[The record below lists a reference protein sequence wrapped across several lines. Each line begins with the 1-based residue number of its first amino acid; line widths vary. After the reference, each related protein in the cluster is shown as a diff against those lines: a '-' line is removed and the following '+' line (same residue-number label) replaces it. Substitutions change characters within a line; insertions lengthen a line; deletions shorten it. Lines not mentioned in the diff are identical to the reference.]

1 MPESPQASIIEHF
14 STLTDPRVE
23 RTKHHQL
30 VDIIT
35 IAILGVLCGADGWVE
50 IEVFGHTKNEWL
62 KQFLALPHGIPSHD
76 TFGRVFARLD
86 PEQFEQCFLAWTRAV
101 RIMLKDEVIALDGKT
116 LRRTADSVLGK
127 SALQMVSAW
136 ATANR
141 LVLGQIKVAE
151 DSNEIPALPKLLK
164 VLAVKGCIV
173 TVDAIGCQKEIAAT
187 IRAGGGEYVLAVKDN
202 QEHLH
207 AEVRELFQYAQE
219 TQFRDVQHDYY
230 RSVNKGHGR
239 IEIRRCWVIDDPDF
253 LAYLRQRT
261 AWSGLTSIVMVDGER
276 RIGAEITHQVRYYIA
291 SLPADAKRVLTAVR
305 GHWGIENS
313 VHWVLDMAFREDE
326 SRIRQ
331 GHSPHNF
338 AILHHIALN
347 LLHHEHTAKV
357 GTKAKRLK
365 CALDEAYLLKVLLG

>member
-1 MPESPQASIIEHF
+1 MTEPSGAGVIEHF

-30 VDIIT
+30 VDIVV
-35 IAILGVLCGADGWVE
+35 IAILAVMCGADGWVE
-50 IEVFGHTKNEWL
+50 IEVFGRTKQAWL

-86 PEQFEQCFLAWTRAV
+86 PEQFAQCFLAWTEAV
-101 RIMLKDEVIALDGKT
+101 RTIVKDEVIAIDGKT
-116 LRRTADSVLGK
+116 LRRTADSLLGQ
-127 SALQMVSAW
+127 SAIHMVSAW

-141 LVLGQIKVAE
+141 LVLGQIKVA
-151 DSNEIPALPKLLK
+151 DHSNEIPALPKLLK

-173 TVDAIGCQKEIAAT
+173 TVDAMGCQKEVAET
-187 IRAGGGEYVLAVKDN
+187 IQARGGECVLAVKDN

-207 AEVRELFQYAQE
+207 AEVNELFQYAQE
-219 TQFRDVQHDYY
+219 TKFRDVQHDYC
-230 RSVNKGHGR
+230 RTVNKGHGR
-239 IEIRRCWVIDDPDF
+239 LEIRRCWVIDDPDF
-253 LAYLRQRT
+253 LAYLRQRA
-261 AWSGLTSIVMVDGER
+261 AWKGLTSIIMVDGER
-276 RIGAEITHQVRYYIA
+276 RLGDKITHQIRYYIS
-291 SLPADAKRVLTAVR
+291 SLKADAKRILAAVR

-326 SRIRQ
+326 VRIRQ

-347 LLHHEHTAKV
+347 LLHHERTAKV
-357 GTKAKRLK
+357 GVKGKRLK